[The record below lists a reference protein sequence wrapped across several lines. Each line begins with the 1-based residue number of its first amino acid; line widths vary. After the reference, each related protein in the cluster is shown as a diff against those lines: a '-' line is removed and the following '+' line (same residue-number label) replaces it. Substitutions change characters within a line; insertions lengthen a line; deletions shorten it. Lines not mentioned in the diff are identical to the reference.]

1 MAVSK
6 VEQQVTWSAANT
18 KSLSTANWFVSDEI
32 LLNDNDWEGAVQLR
46 ADNSGTPASGDTVE
60 VRILYTV
67 GDLDAGGGA
76 NDYPDAN
83 TSGTTAAQANF
94 LASLDTYGNYDP
106 DGKLV
111 PIDTSAKGFK
121 IAARAAQ
128 GATRAVTFAARLI
141 VHRNAIA

>member
-6 VEQQVTWSAANT
+6 VETQITWAAANT
-18 KSLSTANWFVSDEI
+18 KSLNSTSWFVSDEI
-32 LLNDNDWEGAVQLR
+32 TLNDSDWEGGIQFR
-46 ADNSGTPASGDTVE
+46 ADNAGTPASGDTVE
-60 VRILYTV
+60 IRILYSV

-94 LASLDTYGNYDP
+94 LALLDTYSNYDP
-106 DGKLV
+106 DSKFC
-111 PIDTSAKGFK
+111 PIDTAPKAFK

-128 GATRAVTFAARLI
+128 GATRAITLSGRLI
-141 VHRNAIA
+141 THRSAIV